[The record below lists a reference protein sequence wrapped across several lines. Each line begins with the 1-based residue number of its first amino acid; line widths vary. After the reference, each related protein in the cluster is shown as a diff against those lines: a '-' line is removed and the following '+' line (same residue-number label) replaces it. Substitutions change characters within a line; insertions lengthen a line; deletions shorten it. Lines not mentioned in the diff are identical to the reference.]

1 MSEPAPRF
9 NTALIV
15 SLCVNLLLAGVIA
28 MAAFRFFPQ
37 ENATTAVNVP
47 PPGSPERAQVRQL
60 MSPKFLSQVSP
71 ESADRIRDIVDA
83 HREKL
88 DHLRVEAQAAR
99 REILITFGAPQ
110 LDKAALDKALTRM
123 QVADAAVQAEIL
135 RAMAETATILTP
147 EERKKAAEWRG
158 HHGGGLM
165 GFQPGGHDRDHGPRP
180 DNH

>member
-1 MSEPAPRF
+1 MTEPAPRF

-15 SLCVNLLLAGVIA
+15 SLCVNLLLAGIIA

-37 ENATTAVNVP
+37 DNTPNAVTAP

-60 MSPKFLSQVSP
+60 MSPKFMSQISP
-71 ESADRIRDIVDA
+71 ESADRIRDIADA

-99 REILITFGAPQ
+99 REILIIFGAPQ

-135 RAMAETATILTP
+135 RVTAETAMILTP
-147 EERKKAAEWRG
+147 EERRKAAEWRG
-158 HHGGGLM
+158 HHNGGLM
-165 GFQPGGHDRDHGPRP
+165 GLLPGGRDRDHGPRP
-180 DNH
+180 DTH